1 MPRDANGNTNPLPG
15 TIVQTGDTI
24 LPSQHNPALVDLY
37 AMMTQSLSRDGQ
49 GGMRANLAMS
59 GFQIANL
66 GAATQPG
73 NAVPLSQFQNG
84 TPLGAVMDFAGVAA
98 PDTWLLCFGQAIEVS
113 SYPDF
118 VAACY
123 VGNAL
128 NATAGFGYRT
138 TSQTDPSAN
147 RSTTGQFIVLPDLR
161 GRVGVGKDNMGG
173 TNANRVGSFSG
184 FTPGTPLGESGGG
197 EVHTLTINEMPAHS
211 HGNTTQPSGGH
222 DHTRN
227 PDGIGELTGTPNAG
241 NLAGSFTTTS
251 PNVRFYDRTGW
262 SGVHIHNI
270 NMDGGGQRHN
280 NMQPSMIFNK
290 IIKVSY

>member
-1 MPRDANGNTNPLPG
+1 MPRDSNGNTNPLPG
-15 TIVQTGDTI
+15 TIVNQGDTI

-73 NAVPLSQFQNG
+73 NAVTLSQFQNG
-84 TPLGAVMDFAGVAA
+84 TPIGSVIDFAGVTA

-113 SYPDF
+113 AYPEF

-138 TSQTDPSAN
+138 TSQTDPAAN
-147 RSTTGQFIVLPDLR
+147 RSVTGQFITLPDLR
-161 GRVGVGKDNMGG
+161 GRVGAGKDNMGG
-173 TNANRVGSFSG
+173 VSAQRLTSVITSDTIGASGGSQNIVLTNGQMPSHTHTGTTENSGNHAHPIGRGPNYGTFGVQGSQFIDNSGTTDFAGIHAHNFTTNASG
-184 FTPGTPLGESGGG
+184 N
-197 EVHTLTINEMPAHS
+197 NEAH
-211 HGNTTQPSGGH
+211 
-222 DHTRN
+222 
-227 PDGIGELTGTPNAG
+227 
-241 NLAGSFTTTS
+241 
-251 PNVRFYDRTGW
+251 PNV
-262 SGVHIHNI
+262 
-270 NMDGGGQRHN
+270 
-280 NMQPSMIFNK
+280 QPTLIMNK

>member
-1 MPRDANGNTNPLPG
+1 MPRDSNGNTNPLPG
-15 TIVQTGDTI
+15 TIVNQGDTI

-49 GGMRANLAMS
+49 GGMRANLNMN
-59 GFQIANL
+59 GFQASGL
-66 GAATQPG
+66 GNATQPG

-84 TPLGAVMDFAGVAA
+84 TPLGAVIDFAGVTA

-113 SYPDF
+113 AYPEF

-138 TSQTDPSAN
+138 TSQADPSAN

-184 FTPGTPLGESGGG
+184 FTPGTPLGESGGS
-197 EVHTLTINEMPAHS
+197 EVHTLNINEMPTHN
-211 HGNTTQPSGGH
+211 H
-222 DHTRN
+222 
-227 PDGIGELTGTPNAG
+227 TGTTDGGGAHTHDIYRGGGSG
-241 NLAGSFTTTS
+241 NSDGWLGSGFVDQTRQVVGVGNHTHTFTTA
-251 PNVRFYDRTGW
+251 N
-262 SGVHIHNI
+262 N
-270 NMDGGGQRHN
+270 GGGQRHN
-280 NMQPSMIFNK
+280 NMQPSTIFNK

>member
-1 MPRDANGNTNPLPG
+1 MPRDSNGNTNPLPG

-49 GGMRANLAMS
+49 GGMRANLAMNNFQVS
-59 GFQIANL
+59 GL
-66 GAATQPG
+66 GEATQPG
-73 NAVPLSQFQNG
+73 NAVPLSQFQSG
-84 TPLGAVMDFAGVAA
+84 TPVGAVVDFAGVTA

-113 SYPDF
+113 AYPEF

-147 RSTTGQFIVLPDLR
+147 RSTSGQFIVLPDLR
-161 GRVGVGKDNMGG
+161 GRVGAGKDDMGG
-173 TNANRVGSFSG
+173 TAASRVTTDSGVDGKTIGSSGGFQVVKLDVVHLPSHNHGGDTGVGTGSYLITNIVKNLVGTSSFSG
-184 FTPGTPLGESGGG
+184 
-197 EVHTLTINEMPAHS
+197 
-211 HGNTTQPSGGH
+211 
-222 DHTRN
+222 
-227 PDGIGELTGTPNAG
+227 
-241 NLAGSFTTTS
+241 
-251 PNVRFYDRTGW
+251 
-262 SGVHIHNI
+262 
-270 NMDGGGQRHN
+270 GGQAGFTNESVPFNTHTHTIPN
-280 NMQPSMIFNK
+280 QGGDAAHHNMQPTMIMNK